1 MKKGFTLIELLVV
14 VLIIGILSSVALPQ
28 YQKSV
33 DRAKGVEAL
42 TAAKAI
48 ADAENIYYLEN
59 GSYDPSISRRDF
71 SLFSIDLPELKNWD
85 IGTAGGEHGTC
96 DCEFVSGCSDS
107 KCAFLLKE
115 DMGSGTTS
123 KAILIEYLEAGKHTC
138 RCCKGE
144 KCQNYFGVKSGEE
157 F

>member
-1 MKKGFTLIELLVV
+1 MKRGFTLIELLVV

-33 DRAKGVEAL
+33 DRAKGVEGL

-48 ADAENIYYLEN
+48 ADAENVYYMAN
-59 GSYDPSISRRDF
+59 GSYDPSIKSKDF
-71 SLFSIDLPELKNWD
+71 SFLDIDLPELKNWD
-85 IGTAGGEHGTC
+85 IGTGDGGCGYYPSKNVC
-96 DCEFVSGCSDS
+96 SFFLIRSDVSSN
-107 KCAFLLKE
+107 
-115 DMGSGTTS
+115 DMS
-123 KAILIEYLEAGKHTC
+123 LNYYLENGQTVYRHCT
-138 RCCKGE
+138 GG